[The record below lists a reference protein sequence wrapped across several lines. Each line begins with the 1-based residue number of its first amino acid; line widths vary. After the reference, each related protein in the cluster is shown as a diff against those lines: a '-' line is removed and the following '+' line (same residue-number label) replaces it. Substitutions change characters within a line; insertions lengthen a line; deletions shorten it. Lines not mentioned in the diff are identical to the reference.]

1 MDRKVNLQLT
11 LLSTNSIVELH
22 DGLWQFF
29 PEELTST
36 TTHFYFFPKHLN
48 NPVSI
53 LYQSNNPDLRI
64 FYSLA
69 KMDVET
75 ISPESW
81 SFPSVKNQVSTK

>member
-11 LLSTNSIVELH
+11 LLSTNSIIELH

-29 PEELTST
+29 PEELTSA
-36 TTHFYFFPKHLN
+36 TTHFYFFPKHLS

-75 ISPESW
+75 INP
-81 SFPSVKNQVSTK
+81 